1 MAFVQEKGGGGRN
14 KEGVAEQ
21 TATPS
26 LCVMTGERLAYGLD
40 YRLEGVGV
48 VECEVGQYFAI
59 EVDIM
64 LAELVHQ
71 SGIGDSMYAGTSVD
85 TSDPEAAISTFL
97 STAVA
102 ECVGHTFVECIFR
115 NGKYVTACAEEAA
128 SGFQHFFAPFSGGY
142 RVH

>member
-1 MAFVQEKGGGGRN
+1 MAFIQEKGRGDKN
-14 KEGVAEQ
+14 EEGIAEQ

-26 LCVMTGERLAYGLD
+26 SCVMTGTRLAYGLD

-85 TSDPEAAISTFL
+85 TGNPEAAIGTFL

-102 ECVGHTFVECIFR
+102 ECVGHTFVERVFR
-115 NGKYVTACAEEAA
+115 NGKNVTACTEKTA